1 MKQIIR
7 RIAALVVGLGLGAVA
22 LAGLESVTHISDLNA
37 SWPLGSD
44 LASTSDDH
52 IRNIKTALKTDFPNI
67 NAAVTATPAQLN
79 TTLDLTASGSNLTA
93 SGTLTAS
100 SFIPTSSTVPANGIY
115 LPAANTLGFA
125 SNSTKWGSVNSTGN
139 WALVAPATGPT
150 ITVNAPA
157 NARAIDTS
165 DGTSTLDTSTDGSH
179 NWFFG
184 SADAHTLTLQT
195 GGVGTARLAISSSGN
210 VTVNAPSSGVALT
223 VSAVSGTHSTK
234 IADSANNSFNAGFL
248 EIPFNGQSG
257 NYTLVL
263 SDSGKSIYH
272 ASGDGAADTYT
283 IPANSSVAYPTGTVL
298 TFINSDSNSV
308 SIAIT
313 TDTMTLCGTTT
324 TGTRTLAQNGE
335 ASAVKVTSTAWIIC
349 GTGLT

>member
-139 WALVAPATGPT
+139 WVTVAPTSGTAF
-150 ITVNAPA
+150 VLNAIS
-157 NARAIDTS
+157 NSRALDIS
-165 DGTSTLDTSTDGSH
+165 DGTQTFDISTDGSH
-179 NWFFG
+179 NYYIG
-184 SADAHTLTLQT
+184 PTGAVSLNLQT
-195 GGVGTARLAISSSGN
+195 GSLGTTRMSVGASGN

-223 VSAVSGTHSTK
+223 VAAVSGTHSTK

-272 ASGDGAADTYT
+272 ASGDGSGDTYT
-283 IPANSSVAYPTGTVL
+283 IPANGSVAYPTGTVL

-335 ASAVKVTSTAWIIC
+335 ANAIKVTSTSWIIC